1 MGKGELNPAD
11 AQRKADKKKE
21 LARNKMERKLT
32 RDAKGQHDRPDEI
45 KKQVSQQYAWM

>member
-21 LARNKMERKLT
+21 LARNKMERKFT
-32 RDAKGQHDRPDEI
+32 REAKTELSRPEEI
-45 KKQVSQQYAWM
+45 KKKVRFCMIV